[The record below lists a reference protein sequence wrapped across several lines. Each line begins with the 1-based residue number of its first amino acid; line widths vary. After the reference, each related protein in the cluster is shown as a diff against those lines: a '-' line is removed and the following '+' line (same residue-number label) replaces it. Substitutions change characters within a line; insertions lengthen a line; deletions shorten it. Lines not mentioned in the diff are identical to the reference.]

1 MLGFSVYLAEELT
14 DNQYQYLASMQ
25 NHGFTGVFTSLHIPE
40 DDPKLVMTRFQRL
53 VQWCKT
59 LNLELTCDLSLQGL
73 GRLHLSYD
81 DLLSATVFKNIGLR
95 IDDGFS
101 LRQIAQLSQQTKVM
115 LNASTITVDEL
126 VQLRQFQADFSN
138 LEAWHNYYPR
148 PETGLSAIWL
158 SEKNEW
164 LQQQG
169 LRTMA
174 FVAGD
179 AGKRGP
185 IYTGL
190 PTLECDRQRHPLI
203 AIVDLLKKWHTDNV
217 YIGDPELSVLGQQQI
232 SAYFEQRAL
241 VLPITTT
248 HHFLYRQDW
257 HSRPDIAAQVVR
269 LIEGRVQLGTRV
281 IHSNNTV
288 ERCLGTITQDN
299 ERYGRYMG
307 ELQICRTNLT
317 ADQRVNVI
325 GHVAAHSQTLLALV
339 RPKQTIRFIKENI
352 HEEEQ

>member
-1 MLGFSVYLAEELT
+1 MLGFSVYLNESLT
-14 DNQYQYLASMQ
+14 NERIAQMKAMR
-25 NHGFTGVFTSLHIPE
+25 NAGFEGVFTSMHIPE
-40 DDPKLVMTRFQRL
+40 DDASCYVPRL
-53 VQWCKT
+53 KELGTVCRQLGLT
-59 LNLELTCDLSLQGL
+59 LTADVSANGLKRISIDINNIQQLTALGL
-73 GRLHLSYD
+73 T
-81 DLLSATVFKNIGLR
+81 ALR
-95 IDDGFS
+95 VDDG
-101 LRQIAQLSQQTKVM
+101 LNPAQIAQLSRQLPVA
-115 LNASTITVDEL
+115 LNASTISASDVAKLHECDAN
-126 VQLRQFQADFSN
+126 FQH

-281 IHSNNTV
+281 IHSDNTV